1 MEEMK
6 MNRAPLLIF
15 AAALSIAFCAW
26 SANAQLIADPV
37 GITEVGYFEG
47 GGMVMR
53 SAIKYE
59 EEEITRNIAG
69 GYCIYGLNDYID
81 IYGSLG
87 VSTSVEPE
95 GWDESGHGWM
105 MALGTR
111 GFIWGSGPLSI
122 YAYGQLQYLAE
133 DYGEYSEKFDDGDI
147 YQKATVEVE
156 ASLVELL
163 AGAMAE
169 YAVSEQFTLYGGL
182 ELIPFSDGEAE
193 ASMDYDLH
201 VDDEGMTS
209 VEHIAAETIEAIGFE
224 ESYDVKRD
232 IPAVVR
238 GGAKFNIGNWS
249 LRGEIALGGEI
260 AFGIG
265 AGIKF

>member
-1 MEEMK
+1 
-6 MNRAPLLIF
+6 MNRAALLMF
-15 AAALSIAFCAW
+15 AATLSIAFCAW

-47 GGMVMR
+47 GGMLMR
-53 SAIKYE
+53 STIEYE
-59 EEEITRNIAG
+59 EEEITRNIVG

-87 VSTSVEPE
+87 ISASVEPE
-95 GWDESGHGWM
+95 GWDDSGHGYIFAGGM
-105 MALGTR
+105 R
-111 GFIWGSGPLSI
+111 GFIWGDGPLSI

-133 DYGEYSEKFDDGDI
+133 DYGEYTEKFDDGDI
-147 YQKATVEVE
+147 YQEATVGAE
-156 ASLVELL
+156 ASLIELIT
-163 AGAMAE
+163 GVMAE
-169 YAVSEQFTLYGGL
+169 YALSEQFMLYGGL
-182 ELIPFSDGEAE
+182 ELIPISDGEAE

-209 VEHIAAETIEAIGFE
+209 VEHIVAETTEAIGYE

-232 IPAVVR
+232 LPAVVR
-238 GGAKFNIGNWS
+238 GGARFNIGNWFI
-249 LRGEIALGGEI
+249 RGEIALGGET